1 MCSHAALYV
10 IYYGMKK
17 HILKKNETLES
28 LSVMYSLPVCMIARA
43 NDGFAGGIIYGMEI
57 NIPPAD
63 FCEMT
68 AGEYTVGED
77 EALPDISL
85 KTGTLMREI
94 LHLNG
99 ISPGDITC
107 GMRLFMPAS
116 TRIYT
121 VGCGETIE
129 DIGKK
134 TGISVAE
141 IARMNDIEGGVYRGQ
156 QLRLQ

>member
-1 MCSHAALYV
+1 
-10 IYYGMKK
+10 
-17 HILKKNETLES
+17 
-28 LSVMYSLPVCMIARA
+28 
-43 NDGFAGGIIYGMEI
+43 
-57 NIPPAD
+57 
-63 FCEMT
+63 
-68 AGEYTVGED
+68 
-77 EALPDISL
+77 
-85 KTGTLMREI
+85 
-94 LHLNG
+94 
-99 ISPGDITC
+99 
-107 GMRLFMPAS
+107 MRLFMPAS

>member
-68 AGEYTVGED
+68 AGEYTVGRMR
-77 EALPDISL
+77 PCRTSL
-85 KTGTLMREI
+85 LRRGRSCVRYFI
-94 LHLNG
+94 LTAFRPG
-99 ISPGDITC
+99 ISP
-107 GMRLFMPAS
+107 
-116 TRIYT
+116 
-121 VGCGETIE
+121 
-129 DIGKK
+129 
-134 TGISVAE
+134 AE
-141 IARMNDIEGGVYRGQ
+141 
-156 QLRLQ
+156 